1 MEPDPTTAR
10 LPHGRLARLRSLRS
24 AGRTSTAEPVVRTVP
39 RPSPGDSVP
48 PAPRGVAD
56 AERVVAALARQGHT
70 VRVSDRTIPGEVP
83 NAVDRAGRVVLE
95 EIVSVLGRCATSD
108 QRVHVRIRTE
118 DGELVLGVQ
127 TLPEGDRPRPLA
139 LGTRDEAAIRRSVE
153 TASGRATMRTT
164 HGGNW
169 LAVVRLPL

>member
-1 MEPDPTTAR
+1 MEHDPTTAR
-10 LPHGRLARLRSLRS
+10 LAHGRLARLRSLR
-24 AGRTSTAEPVVRTVP
+24 ARTRTAPTEVVADPVPGPATPTVP
-39 RPSPGDSVP
+39 RGL
-48 PAPRGVAD
+48 AD
-56 AERVVAALARQGHT
+56 AGRVVAALTRQGHA
-70 VRVSDRTIPGEVP
+70 VRVTDRTSPGDVP
-83 NAVDRAGRVVLE
+83 VAADRAARVVLE

-127 TLPEGDRPRPLA
+127 TLPEGDRARPLT
-139 LGTRDEAAIRRSVE
+139 LGPRDESAIRRCVDG
-153 TASGRATMRTT
+153 AAGRATIRTT

>member
-10 LPHGRLARLRSLRS
+10 LAHGRLARLRSLRS
-24 AGRTSTAEPVVRTVP
+24 AVRTSKPEPVVRAVP
-39 RPSPGDSVP
+39 RP
-48 PAPRGVAD
+48 PAAD
-56 AERVVAALARQGHT
+56 ASAVAGGLADAARVVAALTRQGHA
-70 VRVSDRTIPGEVP
+70 VRVSDRTAPGEVP
-83 NAVDRAGRVVLE
+83 SSADRAGRVVLE

-127 TLPEGDRPRPLA
+127 TLPEGDRPRPLT
-139 LGTRDEAAIRRSVE
+139 LGPRDEAAIRRSVE